1 MVMRPLSRLTTAVL
15 LAGMVAGFLSAA
27 PGPVAAAQI
36 DKAGCDRLEMERKAL
51 LVLGIDRYFE
61 NGIEWA
67 RANLT
72 VADLNLVKRYL
83 DVYERLKFQCREE
96 VEIVGSDI
104 QGEVSDDEII
114 ADELAPPLPVRKP
127 VEARKALVVP
137 KAGETA
143 HVKVQPGTGRSSRGN

>member
-1 MVMRPLSRLTTAVL
+1 MVMRPLLRLGTAFL
-15 LAGMVAGFLSAA
+15 VAGCLAVFLTAA
-27 PGPVAAAQI
+27 PGPAAAAPI

-51 LVLGIDRYFE
+51 LVLGIDKYFE
-61 NGIEWA
+61 NGIGWA

-83 DVYERLKFQCREE
+83 DVYEQLKFQCKEE
-96 VEIVGSDI
+96 IDIVGSGLED
-104 QGEVSDDEII
+104 EESDEETI

-127 VEARKALVVP
+127 VEARKASMAP

-143 HVKVQPGTGRSSRGN
+143 HVKVQSGTGKSNRLN